1 MKIGNVVTVHYTSNK
16 STDKVGLFL
25 VYGTNSD
32 TPNPKNFNCFK
43 ITSKTTD
50 LDQYS
55 YKLLK
60 QNNSFLKVDSFI
72 QMNKVFTFDI
82 SSAITIGSINNKDL
96 VNILNIKTKFDT
108 NTTTE
113 MLNVITKGGI

>member
-1 MKIGNVVTVHYTSNK
+1 MIGNVVTVHYNSNK
-16 STDKVGLFL
+16 SADKVGLFL
-25 VYGTNSD
+25 VYSTNRD

-60 QNNSFLKVDSFI
+60 SKNTFLKVDSFV
-72 QMNKVFTFDI
+72 QTNKLFTFDI
-82 SSAITIGSINNKDL
+82 SSAIPIGSINKIDL
-96 VNILNIKTKFDT
+96 ITILNLKNKFDT
-108 NTTTE
+108 NVNSE
-113 MLNVITKGGI
+113 MLNQIIKGGY